1 MFQIWWNK
9 DSISMLGQFRI
20 KSSRQLVILLLLL
33 LLLIPVTSYYLIH
46 TTEGINK
53 FAKVGDFPQTSIE
66 DFKDSLNNLVHQSQH
81 LTKSYHDEIGKW
93 RMHQYDNYTLA
104 YITDTFIPKFE
115 NLTNIARIM
124 TYPEDYKYVH
134 EALVNSLSF
143 ETDSYRHFR
152 EYLLSGNITEDEISN
167 KLFSRAFEYE
177 QIYSEFLSTSPPA
190 PMESITKFISLD

>member
-1 MFQIWWNK
+1 MFRIWRNK
-9 DSISMLGQFRI
+9 DSISMLRQLRT
-20 KSSRQLVILLLLL
+20 KTSRQLVILFLLLL
-33 LLLIPVTSYYLIH
+33 TPVFSFYLIH

-53 FAKVGDFPQTSIE
+53 FAKVSYFPQTSIE
-66 DFKDSLNNLVHQSQH
+66 DFKDSLNNVVHQSQH

-115 NLTNIARIM
+115 KLTNIARIM

-134 EALVNSLSF
+134 DALVNSLSF
-143 ETDSYRHFR
+143 ETDSYKHFR

-177 QIYSEFLSTSPPA
+177 QIYSEFLSSTPPTS
-190 PMESITKFISLD
+190 MKNTTKFISLN

>member
-1 MFQIWWNK
+1 MFQIWWNQ

-33 LLLIPVTSYYLIH
+33 VPVISYYLIH

-53 FAKVGDFPQTSIE
+53 FTKVSDFPQTSIE

-177 QIYSEFLSTSPPA
+177 QIYSEFLSTTPPT
-190 PMESITKFISLD
+190 PRQNVTTLISLD

>member
-1 MFQIWWNK
+1 MFQIWWNQ

-20 KSSRQLVILLLLL
+20 KSSKQLVILLLLV
-33 LLLIPVTSYYLIH
+33 PVTSYYLIH

-53 FAKVGDFPQTSIE
+53 FIKVSDFPQTSIE
-66 DFKDSLNNLVHQSQH
+66 VFKDSLNNLVHQSQH

-104 YITDTFIPKFE
+104 HITDTFIPKFE
-115 NLTNIARIM
+115 NLTNIARVM

-177 QIYSEFLSTSPPA
+177 QIYSEFLSTTPPT
-190 PMESITKFISLD
+190 PRQNVTTLISLD

>member
-1 MFQIWWNK
+1 MFRIWRNR
-9 DSISMLGQFRI
+9 DSISLLRQFRI
-20 KSSRQLVILLLLL
+20 VLSRQLVI

-53 FAKVGDFPQTSIE
+53 FAIVSDFPQTSIE

-81 LTKSYHDEIGKW
+81 LTKSYHDEIGKL

-104 YITDTFIPKFE
+104 HITDTFIPKFE

-143 ETDSYRHFR
+143 ETDSYKHFR

-177 QIYSEFLSTSPPA
+177 QIYSEFLSTTPPT
-190 PMESITKFISLD
+190 PMKNITKFISLY

>member
-1 MFQIWWNK
+1 MFQIWWNQ

-20 KSSRQLVILLLLL
+20 KSSRQLVILLLLV
-33 LLLIPVTSYYLIH
+33 PVISYYLIH

-53 FAKVGDFPQTSIE
+53 FVNLSDFPQTSIE
-66 DFKDSLNNLVHQSQH
+66 DFKDSLNKLVHQSQH
-81 LTKSYHDEIGKW
+81 LTKSYHNEIGKW

-104 YITDTFIPKFE
+104 HITDTFIPKFE
-115 NLTNIARIM
+115 NLTNIARVM

-177 QIYSEFLSTSPPA
+177 QIYSEFLSTTPPT
-190 PMESITKFISLD
+190 PRQNVTTLISLD

>member
-1 MFQIWWNK
+1 
-9 DSISMLGQFRI
+9 MLGQFRI

-33 LLLIPVTSYYLIH
+33 ITVTSYYLIH

-53 FAKVGDFPQTSIE
+53 FANISDFPQTSIE
-66 DFKDSLNNLVHQSQH
+66 DFEDSLNILVHESQH

-104 YITDTFIPKFE
+104 HITDLFIPKFE
-115 NLTNIARIM
+115 NLTNTARNT

-134 EALVNSLSF
+134 DAFINSLSF
-143 ETDSYRHFR
+143 ETDSYKHFR

-177 QIYSEFLSTSPPA
+177 QIYSEFLSSTPPI
-190 PMESITKFISLD
+190 PRQNMTKLISLD

>member
-1 MFQIWWNK
+1 MFQIWWNQ

-20 KSSRQLVILLLLL
+20 KSSRQLVILLLLV
-33 LLLIPVTSYYLIH
+33 PVISYYLIH

-53 FAKVGDFPQTSIE
+53 FTKVSDFPQTSIE

-177 QIYSEFLSTSPPA
+177 QIYSEFLSTTPPT
-190 PMESITKFISLD
+190 PRQNVTTLISLD

>member
-1 MFQIWWNK
+1 MFRIWRNR
-9 DSISMLGQFRI
+9 DSISLLRQFRTVL
-20 KSSRQLVILLLLL
+20 SRQLVI

-53 FAKVGDFPQTSIE
+53 FAKVSDFPQTSIE

-104 YITDTFIPKFE
+104 DITDLFIPKFE

-143 ETDSYRHFR
+143 ETDSYKHFR

-177 QIYSEFLSTSPPA
+177 QIYSEFLSTTPPT
-190 PMESITKFISLD
+190 PMKNITKFISLD

>member
-1 MFQIWWNK
+1 MFRISRNK
-9 DSISMLGQFRI
+9 DSISLLGQFRTVLR
-20 KSSRQLVILLLLL
+20 RQLVIL

-53 FAKVGDFPQTSIE
+53 FAIVSDFPQTSIE
-66 DFKDSLNNLVHQSQH
+66 VFKDSLSNLVHQSQH

-104 YITDTFIPKFE
+104 HITDTFIPKFE

-143 ETDSYRHFR
+143 ETDSYKHFR

-167 KLFSRAFEYE
+167 KFFSRAFEYE
-177 QIYSEFLSTSPPA
+177 QIYSEFLSTTPPI
-190 PMESITKFISLD
+190 PVENITKFISLD

>member
-1 MFQIWWNK
+1 MFQIWWNQ

-20 KSSRQLVILLLLL
+20 KSSRQLVILFLLLL
-33 LLLIPVTSYYLIH
+33 VPVTSYYLLH

-53 FAKVGDFPQTSIE
+53 FTKVSDFPQTSIE

-104 YITDTFIPKFE
+104 HITDTFIPKFE
-115 NLTNIARIM
+115 NLTNIARVM
-124 TYPEDYKYVH
+124 TYPEDYKYVY

-177 QIYSEFLSTSPPA
+177 QIYSEFLSTTPPT
-190 PMESITKFISLD
+190 PRQNVTTLISLD

>member
-1 MFQIWWNK
+1 M
-9 DSISMLGQFRI
+9 GQFRT
-20 KSSRQLVILLLLL
+20 KTSRQSVILFLLLLT
-33 LLLIPVTSYYLIH
+33 PVISYLIH

-53 FAKVGDFPQTSIE
+53 FAIVSDFPRTSIE
-66 DFKDSLNNLVHQSQH
+66 DFKDSLNNVVHQSQH

-115 NLTNIARIM
+115 ELTNIARIM
-124 TYPEDYKYVH
+124 IYPEDYKYVH
-134 EALVNSLSF
+134 DALVNSLSF
-143 ETDSYRHFR
+143 ETDSYKHFR

-177 QIYSEFLSTSPPA
+177 QIYSEFLSTTPPT
-190 PMESITKFISLD
+190 PRQNVTTLISLD

>member
-1 MFQIWWNK
+1 MFQTWWNQ

-20 KSSRQLVILLLLL
+20 KSSRQLVILLLL
-33 LLLIPVTSYYLIH
+33 IPVTSYYLIH

-53 FAKVGDFPQTSIE
+53 FTKVSDFPQTSIE

-115 NLTNIARIM
+115 NLINIARIM

-177 QIYSEFLSTSPPA
+177 QIYSEFLSAIPPPT
-190 PMESITKFISLD
+190 PMKNITKFISLD

>member
-1 MFQIWWNK
+1 
-9 DSISMLGQFRI
+9 MLAQFRI

-46 TTEGINK
+46 ATEGINK
-53 FAKVGDFPQTSIE
+53 FAKVSDFPQTSIE

-152 EYLLSGNITEDEISN
+152 EYLLSGNITEDEMSN

-177 QIYSEFLSTSPPA
+177 QIYSEFLSTTPST
-190 PMESITKFISLD
+190 PMKNITKFISLD

>member
-1 MFQIWWNK
+1 MFQIWWNQ

-20 KSSRQLVILLLLL
+20 KSSKQLVVLLLLV
-33 LLLIPVTSYYLIH
+33 PVTSYYLIH

-53 FAKVGDFPQTSIE
+53 FIKVSDFPQTSIE
-66 DFKDSLNNLVHQSQH
+66 VFKDSLNNLVHQSQH

-104 YITDTFIPKFE
+104 HITDTFIPKFE
-115 NLTNIARIM
+115 NLTNIARVM

-177 QIYSEFLSTSPPA
+177 QIYSEFLSTTPPT
-190 PMESITKFISLD
+190 PRQNVTTLISLD

>member
-1 MFQIWWNK
+1 MFQIWWNQ

-20 KSSRQLVILLLLL
+20 KSSRQLVILLLLV
-33 LLLIPVTSYYLIH
+33 PVTSYYLIH

-53 FAKVGDFPQTSIE
+53 FTKVSDFPQTSIE

-104 YITDTFIPKFE
+104 HITDTFIPKFE
-115 NLTNIARIM
+115 NLTNIARVM

-152 EYLLSGNITEDEISN
+152 EYLLSGNIAEDEISN

-177 QIYSEFLSTSPPA
+177 QIYSEFLSTTA
-190 PMESITKFISLD
+190 PTPRHNVTTLISLD

>member
-1 MFQIWWNK
+1 MFQIWWNQ

-20 KSSRQLVILLLLL
+20 KSSKQLVVLLLLL
-33 LLLIPVTSYYLIH
+33 VPVTSYYLIH

-53 FAKVGDFPQTSIE
+53 FTKVSDFTQTSIE

-104 YITDTFIPKFE
+104 HITDTFIPKFE
-115 NLTNIARIM
+115 NLTNIARVM

-177 QIYSEFLSTSPPA
+177 QIYSEFLSTSPPT
-190 PMESITKFISLD
+190 PRQNVTTLISLD

>member
-1 MFQIWWNK
+1 MFRIWRNK
-9 DSISMLGQFRI
+9 DSISMLRQLRT
-20 KSSRQLVILLLLL
+20 KTSRQLVILFLLLL
-33 LLLIPVTSYYLIH
+33 TPVFSFYLIH

-53 FAKVGDFPQTSIE
+53 FAKVSDFPQTSIE
-66 DFKDSLNNLVHQSQH
+66 DFKDSLNNVVHQSQH

-115 NLTNIARIM
+115 KLTNIARIM

-134 EALVNSLSF
+134 DALVNSLSF
-143 ETDSYRHFR
+143 ETDSYKHFR
-152 EYLLSGNITEDEISN
+152 VYLLSGNITEDEISN

-177 QIYSEFLSTSPPA
+177 QIYSEFLSSTPPTS
-190 PMESITKFISLD
+190 MKNTTKLISLN

>member
-1 MFQIWWNK
+1 
-9 DSISMLGQFRI
+9 MLGQLRT
-20 KSSRQLVILLLLL
+20 KTSRQFVILFL
-33 LLLIPVTSYYLIH
+33 LLLIPVISFYLIH

-53 FAKVGDFPQTSIE
+53 FAKVSDFPQTSIE
-66 DFKDSLNNLVHQSQH
+66 DFKDSLNNVVHKSQH

-115 NLTNIARIM
+115 KLTNIARIM

-134 EALVNSLSF
+134 DALVNSLSF

-177 QIYSEFLSTSPPA
+177 QIYSEFLSTTPPI
-190 PMESITKFISLD
+190 PMENITKFISLD

>member
-1 MFQIWWNK
+1 
-9 DSISMLGQFRI
+9 MLRQFRI
-20 KSSRQLVILLLLL
+20 KSSRQLVILLLLV
-33 LLLIPVTSYYLIH
+33 PVISYYLIH

-53 FAKVGDFPQTSIE
+53 FVNLSDFPQTSIE
-66 DFKDSLNNLVHQSQH
+66 DFKDSLNKLVHQSQH
-81 LTKSYHDEIGKW
+81 LTKSYHNEIGKW

-104 YITDTFIPKFE
+104 HITDTFIPKFE
-115 NLTNIARIM
+115 NLTNIARVM

-177 QIYSEFLSTSPPA
+177 QIYSEFLSTTPPT
-190 PMESITKFISLD
+190 PRQNVTTLISLD

>member
-1 MFQIWWNK
+1 MFQIWSNQ

-20 KSSRQLVILLLLL
+20 KSSRQLVILLLLV
-33 LLLIPVTSYYLIH
+33 PVISYYLIH

-53 FAKVGDFPQTSIE
+53 FANLSDFPQTSIE

-124 TYPEDYKYVH
+124 TYPENYKYVH

-143 ETDSYRHFR
+143 ETDRYRQFR

-167 KLFSRAFEYE
+167 KLFSQAIEYE
-177 QIYSEFLSTSPPA
+177 QIYSEFLYTIPPT
-190 PMESITKFISLD
+190 PMKNITKFISLD

>member
-1 MFQIWWNK
+1 
-9 DSISMLGQFRI
+9 MLGQFRI

-33 LLLIPVTSYYLIH
+33 IPVTSYYLVH

-53 FAKVGDFPQTSIE
+53 FAKVNDFPQTSIE
-66 DFKDSLNNLVHQSQH
+66 EFKDSLNDLVHQSQH

-104 YITDTFIPKFE
+104 SITDTFIPKFE

-177 QIYSEFLSTSPPA
+177 QIYSEFLSTTPPT
-190 PMESITKFISLD
+190 PRQNVTTLISLD

>member
-1 MFQIWWNK
+1 MFQIWKIK
-9 DSISMLGQFRI
+9 DSISMFGQFRT
-20 KSSRQLVILLLLL
+20 KLSRQLVILLL
-33 LLLIPVTSYYLIH
+33 IPVISYYLIH

-53 FAKVGDFPQTSIE
+53 FAIVSDFPQTSIE
-66 DFKDSLNNLVHQSQH
+66 DFRDSLNNLVHQSQH

-104 YITDTFIPKFE
+104 HITDTFIPKFE

-134 EALVNSLSF
+134 DALVNSLSF
-143 ETDSYRHFR
+143 ETDSYKHFR

-177 QIYSEFLSTSPPA
+177 QIYSEFLSTTPPT
-190 PMESITKFISLD
+190 PMKNITKFISLD

>member
-1 MFQIWWNK
+1 MFRIWRNR
-9 DSISMLGQFRI
+9 DSISLLRQFRTVL
-20 KSSRQLVILLLLL
+20 SRQLVILLL
-33 LLLIPVTSYYLIH
+33 IPVTCYYLIH
-46 TTEGINK
+46 NTEGINK
-53 FAKVGDFPQTSIE
+53 FAIVSDFLQTSIE

-104 YITDTFIPKFE
+104 HITDTFIPKFE

-143 ETDSYRHFR
+143 ETDSYKHFR

-177 QIYSEFLSTSPPA
+177 QIYSEFLSTTPPT
-190 PMESITKFISLD
+190 PMKNITKFISLD

>member
-1 MFQIWWNK
+1 MFQIWSNQ

-20 KSSRQLVILLLLL
+20 KSSRQLVILLLLV
-33 LLLIPVTSYYLIH
+33 PVISYYLIH

-53 FAKVGDFPQTSIE
+53 FVNLSDFPQTSIE

-104 YITDTFIPKFE
+104 HITDTFIPKFE
-115 NLTNIARIM
+115 NLTNIARVM
-124 TYPEDYKYVH
+124 TYPEHYKYVH

-177 QIYSEFLSTSPPA
+177 QIYSEFLSTTPPT
-190 PMESITKFISLD
+190 PRQNVTTLISLD

>member
-1 MFQIWWNK
+1 
-9 DSISMLGQFRI
+9 LLRQFRTVL
-20 KSSRQLVILLLLL
+20 SRQLVI

-53 FAKVGDFPQTSIE
+53 FAIVSDFPQTSIE

-104 YITDTFIPKFE
+104 HITDTFIPKFE

-143 ETDSYRHFR
+143 ETDSYKHFR

-177 QIYSEFLSTSPPA
+177 QIYSKFLSTYPPT
-190 PMESITKFISLD
+190 PMKNITKFISLD

>member
-1 MFQIWWNK
+1 MFRIWRNK
-9 DSISMLGQFRI
+9 DSISMLRQLRT
-20 KSSRQLVILLLLL
+20 KTSRQLVILFLLLL
-33 LLLIPVTSYYLIH
+33 TPVFSFYLIH

-53 FAKVGDFPQTSIE
+53 FAKVSYFPQTSIE
-66 DFKDSLNNLVHQSQH
+66 DFKDSLNNVVHQSQH

-115 NLTNIARIM
+115 KLTNIARIM

-134 EALVNSLSF
+134 DALVNSLSF
-143 ETDSYRHFR
+143 ETDSYKHFR
-152 EYLLSGNITEDEISN
+152 VYLLSGNITEDEISN

-177 QIYSEFLSTSPPA
+177 QIYSEFLSSTPPTS
-190 PMESITKFISLD
+190 MKNTTKLISLN

>member
-1 MFQIWWNK
+1 MFQIWSNQ

-20 KSSRQLVILLLLL
+20 KSSRQLVILLLLV
-33 LLLIPVTSYYLIH
+33 PVISYYLIH

-53 FAKVGDFPQTSIE
+53 FVNLSDFPQTSIE

-81 LTKSYHDEIGKW
+81 LTKSYHAEIGKW

-104 YITDTFIPKFE
+104 HITDTFIPKFE
-115 NLTNIARIM
+115 NLTNIARVM
-124 TYPEDYKYVH
+124 TYPEHYKYVH

-177 QIYSEFLSTSPPA
+177 QIYSEFLSTSPPT
-190 PMESITKFISLD
+190 PRQNVTTLISLD

>member
-1 MFQIWWNK
+1 MFQIWSNQ

-20 KSSRQLVILLLLL
+20 KSSRQLVILLLLV
-33 LLLIPVTSYYLIH
+33 PVISYYLIH

-53 FAKVGDFPQTSIE
+53 FIKVSDFPQTSIE
-66 DFKDSLNNLVHQSQH
+66 VFKDSLNNLVHQSQH

-104 YITDTFIPKFE
+104 HITDTFIPKFE
-115 NLTNIARIM
+115 NLTNIARVM

-177 QIYSEFLSTSPPA
+177 QIYSEFLSTTPPT
-190 PMESITKFISLD
+190 PRQNVTTLISLD

>member
-1 MFQIWWNK
+1 L
-9 DSISMLGQFRI
+9 LGQFRTVL
-20 KSSRQLVILLLLL
+20 SRQLVI

-53 FAKVGDFPQTSIE
+53 FAIVSDFPQTSIE

-93 RMHQYDNYTLA
+93 RMNQHDNYALA
-104 YITDTFIPKFE
+104 HITDTFIPKFE

-124 TYPEDYKYVH
+124 TYPEDYKFVH

-143 ETDSYRHFR
+143 ETDSYNHFKV
-152 EYLLSGNITEDEISN
+152 YLLSGNVTEDEISN
-167 KLFSRAFEYE
+167 KLLSRAFEYE
-177 QIYSEFLSTSPPA
+177 QIYSEFLSTTPPT
-190 PMESITKFISLD
+190 PMENITKFISLD

>member
-1 MFQIWWNK
+1 MFRIWRNK
-9 DSISMLGQFRI
+9 DSISLLGQFRTVL
-20 KSSRQLVILLLLL
+20 SRQLVI

-46 TTEGINK
+46 ITEGINK
-53 FAKVGDFPQTSIE
+53 FAIVSDFPQTSIE
-66 DFKDSLNNLVHQSQH
+66 DFKDSLNNFVHQSQH

-115 NLTNIARIM
+115 KLTNIARIM

-134 EALVNSLSF
+134 DALVNSLSF
-143 ETDSYRHFR
+143 ETDSYKHFR
-152 EYLLSGNITEDEISN
+152 VYLLSGNITEDEISN

-177 QIYSEFLSTSPPA
+177 QIYSEFLSSTPPTS
-190 PMESITKFISLD
+190 MKNTTKLISLN

>member
-1 MFQIWWNK
+1 MFQIWSNQ

-20 KSSRQLVILLLLL
+20 KSSKQLVILLLLV
-33 LLLIPVTSYYLIH
+33 PVTSYYLIH

-53 FAKVGDFPQTSIE
+53 FTKVSDFTQTSIE

-104 YITDTFIPKFE
+104 HITDTFIPKFE
-115 NLTNIARIM
+115 NLTNIARVM

-177 QIYSEFLSTSPPA
+177 QIYSEFLSTTPPT
-190 PMESITKFISLD
+190 PRQNVTTLISLD

>member
-1 MFQIWWNK
+1 M
-9 DSISMLGQFRI
+9 SGQFRI
-20 KSSRQLVILLLLL
+20 KSSRQLVIL

-53 FAKVGDFPQTSIE
+53 FAKVSDFPQTSIE

-177 QIYSEFLSTSPPA
+177 QIYSKFLSTTPPT
-190 PMESITKFISLD
+190 PRQNVTTLISLD

>member
-1 MFQIWWNK
+1 MFRIWRNK
-9 DSISMLGQFRI
+9 DSISLLGQFRT
-20 KSSRQLVILLLLL
+20 KTSRQLVILFLLLL
-33 LLLIPVTSYYLIH
+33 TPVISYYLIH

-53 FAKVGDFPQTSIE
+53 FVIVSDFPQTSIE
-66 DFKDSLNNLVHQSQH
+66 DFKDSLNNVVHQSQH

-115 NLTNIARIM
+115 NLTNSARNVS
-124 TYPEDYKYVH
+124 YPEDYKYILD
-134 EALVNSLSF
+134 ALVNSLSF

-177 QIYSEFLSTSPPA
+177 QIYSEFLSTTPPT
-190 PMESITKFISLD
+190 PMENITKLISLD

>member
-1 MFQIWWNK
+1 MFLIWRNK
-9 DSISMLGQFRI
+9 DSISLLGQFRT
-20 KSSRQLVILLLLL
+20 KTSRQLVILFL

-53 FAKVGDFPQTSIE
+53 FAIVSDFPQTSIE
-66 DFKDSLNNLVHQSQH
+66 DFKDSLNNVVHQSQH

-115 NLTNIARIM
+115 KLTNIARIM

-134 EALVNSLSF
+134 DALVNSLSF
-143 ETDSYRHFR
+143 ETDSYKHFR

-177 QIYSEFLSTSPPA
+177 QIYSEFLSSNPPT
-190 PMESITKFISLD
+190 PVKNTTKLISLN

>member
-1 MFQIWWNK
+1 MFQIWWNQ
-9 DSISMLGQFRI
+9 DSISMLEQFRI
-20 KSSRQLVILLLLL
+20 KSSRQLVILLLLV
-33 LLLIPVTSYYLIH
+33 PVTSYYLIH

-53 FAKVGDFPQTSIE
+53 FTKVSDFTQTSIE

-104 YITDTFIPKFE
+104 HITDTFIPKFE
-115 NLTNIARIM
+115 NLTNIARVM

-134 EALVNSLSF
+134 EALVKSLSF

-177 QIYSEFLSTSPPA
+177 QIYSEFLSTTPPT
-190 PMESITKFISLD
+190 PRQNVTTLISLD